1 PNREHIRILIIRI
14 LFLSYK
20 FTNRKDKI
28 GEHDLIFFIR
38 RKKKKLF
45 VENKIEI
52 IQGFKSNDKE
62 FSTYLEILTYFP
74 KEVSF
79 LKRVKG
85 VARR

>member
-1 PNREHIRILIIRI
+1 M
-14 LFLSYK
+14 
-20 FTNRKDKI
+20 
-28 GEHDLIFFIR
+28 
-38 RKKKKLF
+38 F